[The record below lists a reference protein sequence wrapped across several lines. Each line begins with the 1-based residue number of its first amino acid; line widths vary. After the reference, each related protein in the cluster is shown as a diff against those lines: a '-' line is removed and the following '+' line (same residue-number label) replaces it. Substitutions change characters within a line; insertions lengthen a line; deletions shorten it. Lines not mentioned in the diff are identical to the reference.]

1 MPSLIERIVPGTKY
15 LLYHYNP
22 SKVAA
27 IIFIALFGI
36 TTFLHIFQLSRKR
49 TWYFIPFVV
58 GGLFETIG
66 YVGRALSATQ
76 SPNWALGPY
85 IIQSLLI
92 LLAPA
97 FFAAS
102 IYMVLGRIILL
113 TDGESHSPIRV
124 RWLTKVF
131 VLGDVISF
139 LAQSAGGGMLA
150 KAKDNSGVKLGQNII
165 TAGLGIQVVFFGLF
179 IIVAGIFN
187 YRLRAVP
194 SLRSKQISVP
204 WQSYLF
210 VLYGA
215 SFLIMIRSVF
225 RIVEYVM
232 GQDGYLLDHEIFL
245 YIFDATLMFCAMVL
259 LNVYHPSRIIHK
271 GSLEGHGR
279 DLESHDS
286 GYAMADQTV
295 RVAPKY

>member
-1 MPSLIERIVPGTKY
+1 
-15 LLYHYNP
+15 
-22 SKVAA
+22 
-27 IIFIALFGI
+27 
-36 TTFLHIFQLSRKR
+36 
-49 TWYFIPFVV
+49 
-58 GGLFETIG
+58 
-66 YVGRALSATQ
+66 
-76 SPNWALGPY
+76 
-85 IIQSLLI
+85 
-92 LLAPA
+92 
-97 FFAAS
+97 
-102 IYMVLGRIILL
+102 
-113 TDGESHSPIRV
+113 
-124 RWLTKVF
+124 
-131 VLGDVISF
+131 
-139 LAQSAGGGMLA
+139 MLA

-271 GSLEGHGR
+271 GSPDGHGR